1 MITRLVGVLV
11 AALVLSVAGMAP
23 TYAYTPPPGASFNDP
38 GGDRD
43 AQNRLAV
50 NVRQTIDSVPR
61 GGIIRMAIYSFD
73 RPDIADALIAA
84 CRRHVSVQI
93 VLNDNWISG
102 PTRRMRHIMGT
113 DIDPRWD
120 DACHRREKARNPRQS
135 GLRPHPVPSFVKIC
149 LSACRGGAGNQHMKF
164 FAFSQAGSASNVIMT
179 GSVNL
184 TEYAASTH
192 WNDMYTVVE
201 KPAMFKAYGE
211 MLRELAEDRRV
222 LQRYRVMRE
231 GDFVTEF
238 GARSRTT
245 RVNDPVKQRLDKVR
259 CRTGTGYGASG
270 RTVIRIAMYAWVG
283 RRGRFLAD
291 KVADLD
297 RRGCEVRVL
306 LSGAARGV
314 KRILRNGGVSMRSA
328 DLDLDGDAESGFGE
342 TAWERFT
349 HEKWMALNGHWDGR
363 DQRIVWTGSEN
374 WSDKSLINDEVTLQ
388 IPKTGAHRAYAQH
401 FDYLWNF
408 RTRSF

>member
-1 MITRLVGVLV
+1 MISKLAGAVVI
-11 AALVLSVAGMAP
+11 ALVLSLVGMAP
-23 TYAYTPPPGASFNDP
+23 AHAYTPPPGAAFNDP
-38 GGDRD
+38 GGTR
-43 AQNRLAV
+43 AEQNGLAV
-50 NVRQTIDSVPR
+50 RVRETIESVPR

-73 RPDIADALIAA
+73 RADIADALIAA
-84 CRRHVSVQI
+84 CGRHVSVQI
-93 VLNDNWISG
+93 VLNDNWTSA
-102 PTRRMRHIMGT
+102 PTRRMRSLMGT

-120 DACHRREKARNPRQS
+120 DACHPRSGPRNRGARRT
-135 GLRPHPVPSFVKIC
+135 PHPVPSFVKIC
-149 LSACRGGAGNQHMKF
+149 DSACRGGAGNQHMKF

-201 KPAMFKAYGE
+201 KPAMFEAYGA
-211 MLRELAEDRRV
+211 MLRELAEDTRV
-222 LQRYRVMRE
+222 LQRYRVMTD

-238 GARSRTT
+238 GARSLTT
-245 RVNDPVKQRLDKVR
+245 RTNDPVKQRLDKVQ
-259 CRTGTGYGASG
+259 CRTGSGYGASG

-328 DLDLDGDAESGFGE
+328 DLDLDGDPESGFGE

-401 FDYLWNF
+401 FDYLWDH
-408 RTRSF
+408 RTRAF